1 MDKALSAKCDKAS
14 IDALR
19 AALSQKASKLCVS
32 RPHMARCCDSR
43 NLARLECACREVVE
57 FVEAKCRD
65 LEARVQSSLQ
75 DISVCELCNHLPTLR
90 TCDRALPAV
99 LRNYRRGLTHRTKTR
114 LSPRQLICRKL
125 CATRLTRL
133 T

>member
-32 RPHMARCCDSR
+32 LPHIAHAAVTR
-43 NLARLECACREVVE
+43 NLTRLERACREVVE

-75 DISVCELCNHLPTLR
+75 DISVCELCDHLPTL
-90 TCDRALPAV
+90 AHAAHL
-99 LRNYRRGLTHRTKTR
+99 
-114 LSPRQLICRKL
+114 
-125 CATRLTRL
+125 
-133 T
+133 